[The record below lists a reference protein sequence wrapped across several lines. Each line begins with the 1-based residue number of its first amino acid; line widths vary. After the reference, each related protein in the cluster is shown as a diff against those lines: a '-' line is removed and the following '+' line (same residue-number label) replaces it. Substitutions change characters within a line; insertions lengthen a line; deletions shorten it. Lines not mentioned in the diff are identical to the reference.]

1 METQTHRIVSLPLHP
16 SRAVTASEAA
26 TAATITTT
34 KQTSGQTAA
43 KEASKAHLTPSVGA
57 ETHYK

>member
-1 METQTHRIVSLPLHP
+1 MFSLPLHP